1 MAKLVHTI
9 PIRRDIQG
17 LRAVAIALV
26 VLAHAHVPGFAGGF
40 VGVDVF
46 FVLSGYLITGLL
58 VRERLSTGG
67 IRYSQFLSRRLRR
80 LLPAMLA
87 MLIVVLVLATLLLSS
102 YETRMQT
109 GSFVYAATWT
119 SNFFFAFSKFDYFS
133 ALQAKDLFLHTWSLG
148 VEEQFYIVWPWLVVL
163 AFAFLGFGGNA
174 GSGKKPLLYLLA
186 AVFIISLALC
196 LHWSEYGPLLSFY
209 MMPARG
215 WQFAMGAAVFVWFH
229 NFGEARTDVEG
240 QSPSALMNSLIGV
253 TGVLLIVGSAML
265 LDADLTYPGFYALL
279 PSSGAALVI
288 LAGRKSASSVS
299 NRLLASDSFVWV
311 GDRSYSLYLWH
322 WPVLLLGDAF
332 GMTRGMVGTIAL
344 IAVSFLL
351 ASASYQLVERPF
363 WKGRFSKASVHRTVF
378 ASVVSMAI
386 VVVAAY
392 GLHANVYGSPQIV
405 AGQDNYNARLDR
417 PFIYDLGMECD
428 GYVETSELVPCAEG
442 DNDARHTAVL
452 LGDSIGAQWTDLLA
466 EVYSQPDWQVIVLTK
481 SACPIVDENYYY
493 APAGGTYEVC
503 SEWRRKAIDYLAKTR
518 PDIVFVGSS
527 ANYDFSSTQW
537 TEGIGRVLAPLS
549 EATTQVVLVPGT
561 PELSFDGPACLES
574 PYRFSFRLTDSRRE
588 CEEAMVST
596 ASDDVASYL
605 QIAANRLD
613 NVSVLD
619 LNNIVCPGKRC
630 AAQSTDGLVV
640 FRDDKHL
647 TATFVRAQAPN
658 VLDRLRQ
665 LQVGP
670 EHIEEAATVATT
682 LGTAR

>member
-1 MAKLVHTI
+1 MANSAHTI
-9 PIRRDIQG
+9 PFRPDIQG

-87 MLIVVLVLATLLLSS
+87 MLIVVLVLATLLLSA

-109 GSFVYAATWT
+109 GSFVYASTWT
-119 SNFFFAFSKFDYFS
+119 SNFFFALSEFDYFS

-148 VEEQFYIVWPWLVVL
+148 VEEQFYIVWPWLVVV
-163 AFAFLGFGGNA
+163 AFAFSGAGRNA
-174 GSGKKPLLYLLA
+174 GDGKKPLLYLLA
-186 AVFIISLALC
+186 TVFAASLALC

-229 NFGEARTDVEG
+229 NFGETNTSAEG
-240 QSPSALMNSLIGV
+240 HSPSALPSSLIGV

-265 LDADLTYPGFYALL
+265 LDTDLAYPGWYALL

-299 NRLLASDSFVWV
+299 NRLLASNYVVWV

-332 GMTRGMVGTIAL
+332 GVTRGVVGTAAL
-344 IAVSFLL
+344 IAISFLL

-363 WKGRFSKASVHRTVF
+363 WKGRFSNASTHRTVF
-378 ASVVSMAI
+378 ASVASVAI

-392 GLHANVYGSPQIV
+392 GLHANVYGSPQLV
-405 AGQDNYNARLDR
+405 AGQDNYNPRLDR
-417 PFIYDLGMECD
+417 PFIYDLETACD
-428 GYVETSELVPCAEG
+428 TWYIKSELVPCSES
-442 DNDARHTAVL
+442 DKDAKHTVVL
-452 LGDSIGAQWTDLLA
+452 LGDSIGAQWADLLTD
-466 EVYSQPDWQVIVLTK
+466 VYSRPDWRVMVLTK
-481 SACPIVDENYYY
+481 SACAIVDEEYYY
-493 APAGGTYEVC
+493 APAGGTYDVC
-503 SEWRRKAIDYLAKTR
+503 SDWRETAIDYLVKTR

-527 ANYDFSSTQW
+527 AHYEFTSTQW
-537 TEGIGRVLAPLS
+537 TDGVGRVLAPLS
-549 EATTQVVLVPGT
+549 EAATKVVLIAGT
-561 PELSFDGPACLES
+561 PALSFDGPACLQS

-588 CEEAMVST
+588 CEEAMAST
-596 ASDDVASYL
+596 TSDDVASYL
-605 QIAANRLD
+605 EIAANRID
-613 NVSVLD
+613 NVSVLN
-619 LNNIVCPGKRC
+619 LNNDVCPGKRC
-630 AAQSTDGLVV
+630 AAQSMEGLTV

-647 TATFVRAQAPN
+647 TVSFVRSQLPK
-658 VLDRLRQ
+658 VLDHLQRLK
-665 LQVGP
+665 VGP
-670 EHIEEAATVATT
+670 EHFNEAATVAAIY
-682 LGTAR
+682 GTSQ

>member
-1 MAKLVHTI
+1 MANSAPTI
-9 PIRRDIQG
+9 PFRRDIQG

-40 VGVDVF
+40 IGVDVF

-87 MLIVVLVLATLLLSS
+87 MLAVVLVVATLVLSA

-119 SNFFFAFSKFDYFS
+119 SNFFFAFSEFDYFS

-148 VEEQFYIVWPWLVVL
+148 VEEQFYIVWPWLVVV
-163 AFAFLGFGGNA
+163 AFIFLGAGGNA
-174 GSGKKPLLYLLA
+174 SNGKKPLLYLLA
-186 AVFIISLALC
+186 TVFAVSLALC
-196 LHWSEYGPLLSFY
+196 LHWAEYGPLLSFY

-229 NFGEARTDVEG
+229 NFDETRTAVEG
-240 QSPSALMNSLIGV
+240 HSPSALVISLSGVIGI
-253 TGVLLIVGSAML
+253 LLIVGSAVL
-265 LDADLTYPGFYALL
+265 LDTDTAYPGFYALL

-288 LAGRKSASSVS
+288 LAGQESASSVS
-299 NRLLASDSFVWV
+299 NRVLASDYFVWM

-322 WPVLLLGDAF
+322 WPVLLLGDTF
-332 GMTRGMVGTIAL
+332 GMTRGVVGTAAL
-344 IAVSFLL
+344 IAVSLLL

-363 WKGRFSKASVHRTVF
+363 WKGRFSNATAQRTVF
-378 ASVVSMAI
+378 ASAASMAI
-386 VVVAAY
+386 VVAAAY
-392 GLHANVYGSPQIV
+392 GLHANVYGAPQMI
-405 AGQDNYNARLDR
+405 AGQGNYNPRLDR
-417 PFIYDLGMECD
+417 PFIYNMEMECD
-428 GYVETSELVPCAEG
+428 TYVRASELVPCSVS
-442 DNDARHTAVL
+442 DSDAKHTVVL
-452 LGDSIGAQWTDLLA
+452 LGDSIGAQWTDLLT
-466 EVYSQPDWQVIVLTK
+466 EVYSQPDWRVMVLTK
-481 SACPIVDENYYY
+481 SACAIVDEEYYY
-493 APAGGTYEVC
+493 SPAGGTYDVC
-503 SEWRRKAIDYLAKTR
+503 TEWRETAIDYLVKMR

-527 ANYDFSSTQW
+527 AHYEFTSTQW
-537 TEGIGRVLAPLS
+537 TDGVGRVLAPLS
-549 EATTQVVLVPGT
+549 EAATQVVLIPGT
-561 PELSFDGPACLES
+561 PGLSFNGPACLES

-588 CEEAMVST
+588 CEEAMVNT

-605 QIAANRLD
+605 EIAANRID
-613 NVSVLD
+613 NVSVLN

-630 AAQSTDGLVV
+630 AAQSIDGLTV

-647 TATFVRAQAPN
+647 TASFIKAQLPN
-658 VLDRLRQ
+658 VLDRLQR

-670 EHIEEAATVATT
+670 EHIKEAATVATT
-682 LGTAR
+682 HGTAR